1 MNVKYFAIACSF
13 GILIFVIDL
22 IRREKMA
29 FKYALTW
36 LGICLAVLSFSIYD
50 PLLYRLSRLAGF
62 TLPSN
67 FVFFLFLIFEILL
80 GLLLT
85 IYSNEQNK
93 RSEILAQSVAILEAR
108 LKSLEDALPTVSGTD
123 PVKRTLS

>member
-1 MNVKYFAIACSF
+1 MNVKYFAHACSIGLF
-13 GILIFVIDL
+13 IFVIDL
-22 IRREKMA
+22 IRREKMT

-36 LGICLAVLSFSIYD
+36 LGICAAVLTFAID
-50 PLLYRLSRLAGF
+50 APLLSRLAHLAGF
-62 TLPSN
+62 KLPSN

-93 RSEILAQSVAILEAR
+93 RSEILAQAVAILEAR
-108 LKSLEDALPTVSGTD
+108 VKSLEDAPPTVSGTG
-123 PVKRTLS
+123 PAKRTCP

>member
-13 GILIFVIDL
+13 AILIFVIEL
-22 IRREKMA
+22 IRREKMT

-36 LGICLAVLSFSIYD
+36 LAIGFTVLGFAIYD
-50 PLLYRLSRLAGF
+50 PLLYKLSTLAGF

-67 FVFFLFLIFEILL
+67 FVFFLFLLFEILL

-85 IYSNEQNK
+85 LYANEQNK

-108 LKSLEDALPTVSGTD
+108 VKTLED
-123 PVKRTLS
+123 KK